1 MKLVLTA
8 KVSTA
13 VESRGQSLPSSI
25 SKRNCAFNVGSPSMC
40 RLTKCA
46 FSIFAVILVLLSLPA
61 SAVASVTTYT
71 GTLPDGATFLV
82 EVPSPWNGTLLL
94 YSHGYVIPGAQNPAQ
109 DVGDPATGAFLLSNG
124 FALAGSSYAHTGWA
138 IQEALPDQ
146 IAVLDT
152 FAALVGTPS
161 RTIAWGHSL
170 GGIITAGLIQRFP
183 DRFDA
188 ALPMCGV
195 LSGGVGT
202 WNQALDSEFGFKTLL
217 ASGTSLQLVNITD
230 PNTNLALAESL
241 LASAQATPQGKA
253 RFALSAALGD
263 TPGWFDLS
271 SPEPA
276 AKDYATRE
284 VNQFLWASNVDFP
297 FLFALRAEL
306 EFRAGGN
313 PSWNTGVDYRKQ
325 LNRSVDREEV
335 RALYKQAGLSLDAD
349 LDALNEAARITAN
362 SDSVEYLEQNIIFN
376 GHIDFPVL
384 TLHTTGDGL
393 VSNENESA
401 YKDVVDEAGNQR
413 LLRRTFVHRA
423 GHCTFTPAET
433 ITALQNLIE
442 RLNNGRW
449 PDLDPSALNA
459 EAATLGPLNV
469 APPSFLR
476 FEPAPFL
483 RPFDT
488 SDEHHCAREDGD
500 SGLCKGEF

>member
-1 MKLVLTA
+1 MKIVLTPKA
-8 KVSTA
+8 SLA
-13 VESRGQSLPSSI
+13 VESGVQSLPFSMSRRNSV
-25 SKRNCAFNVGSPSMC
+25 SKGGSPFM
-40 RLTKCA
+40 RHLTKCA
-46 FSIFAVILVLLSLPA
+46 FSIYAVILLLLSFPV
-61 SAVASVTTYT
+61 SAAAAVSTFT
-71 GTLPDGATFLV
+71 GTLPDGATFLI

-94 YSHGYVIPGAQNPAQ
+94 YSHGYVIPGSANPAH
-109 DVGDPATGAFLLSNG
+109 DVGDAATGAFLLANG

-146 IAVLDT
+146 IAVLDA
-152 FAALVGTPS
+152 FATLVGTPS

-195 LSGGVGT
+195 LAGGVGT
-202 WNQALDSEFGFKTLL
+202 WNQALDSEFAFKTLL

-230 PNTNLALAESL
+230 PITNLTLAEGL

-263 TPGWFDLS
+263 TPGWFDPA

-276 AKDYATRE
+276 AKDFATRE
-284 VNQFLWASNVDFP
+284 ANQFLWASEVDFP
-297 FLFALRAEL
+297 FVFAFRAEL

-325 LNRSVDREEV
+325 FNRSVDREEV

-349 LDALNEAARITAN
+349 LDALNDAARIAAN
-362 SDSVEYLEQNIIFN
+362 PDSVEYLEQNIIFN
-376 GHIDFPVL
+376 GRIGFPVL

-393 VSNENESA
+393 VSNQNESA

-433 ITALQNLIE
+433 VTALGNLID

-449 PDLDPSALNA
+449 PDLDPSTLNA
-459 EAATLGPLNV
+459 EAAALGPLNV

-476 FEPAPFL
+476 FEPGPYL
-483 RPFDT
+483 RPFD
-488 SDEHHCAREDGD
+488 DVR
-500 SGLCKGEF
+500 

>member
-1 MKLVLTA
+1 
-8 KVSTA
+8 
-13 VESRGQSLPSSI
+13 
-25 SKRNCAFNVGSPSMC
+25 
-40 RLTKCA
+40 
-46 FSIFAVILVLLSLPA
+46 
-61 SAVASVTTYT
+61 
-71 GTLPDGATFLV
+71 
-82 EVPSPWNGTLLL
+82 
-94 YSHGYVIPGAQNPAQ
+94 
-109 DVGDPATGAFLLSNG
+109 
-124 FALAGSSYAHTGWA
+124 
-138 IQEALPDQ
+138 
-146 IAVLDT
+146 
-152 FAALVGTPS
+152 
-161 RTIAWGHSL
+161 
-170 GGIITAGLIQRFP
+170 
-183 DRFDA
+183 
-188 ALPMCGV
+188 
-195 LSGGVGT
+195 
-202 WNQALDSEFGFKTLL
+202 
-217 ASGTSLQLVNITD
+217 
-230 PNTNLALAESL
+230 LAESL

-263 TPGWFDLS
+263 TPGWFDPA

-284 VNQFLWASNVDFP
+284 FNQFLWASNVDFP
-297 FLFALRAEL
+297 FVFALRAEL

-325 LNRSVDREEV
+325 FNRSVDREEV
-335 RALYKQAGLSLDAD
+335 RALYIQAGLSLDAD

-376 GHIDFPVL
+376 GQIDFPVL

-393 VSNENESA
+393 VSNQNESA
-401 YKDVVDEAGNQR
+401 YKDVIDEAGNQS

-449 PDLDPSALNA
+449 PDLDPSTLNA

-483 RPFDT
+483 RPFDA
-488 SDEHHCAREDGD
+488 SDEHYCAREHDD